1 MNSHPKFAVVG
12 HPNKG
17 KSSIVASLALDD
29 SIAISDTPGT
39 TTKYRSFP
47 LKVDG
52 KVLYE
57 LFDTPG
63 FQRARKIMQWLKSAG
78 ELSAMQRV
86 QRLEEFVKEFED
98 DPKFNDDI
106 ELLKPILDGAGILYI
121 VDASKPYGSEYEIQ
135 MQILSYTGQPSMAI
149 LNHIGDEDY
158 SDEWKRV
165 LHHYFKIVRTYNP
178 MSATIDEHISI
189 LESIAQLREEWT
201 PSIKESIEVFKEYHK
216 SNIQKSA
223 DAIVEYV
230 INSISYVLKKPQ
242 NSIDED
248 KLITL
253 YQEHLKELEVKFQKK
268 LEDIWNHK
276 HLNKEIDN
284 LEFKDI
290 DLFSKQSASLF
301 GLSQSDVVMMGI
313 GSGAVTGAALDML
326 TVGHTLL
333 LGGTIGAIVGGV
345 GAYLGYDKASK
356 TKLLGQP
363 LAQKYIS
370 VGPMQSVNLA
380 FVILNRAIYYAL
392 ILKNLSHA
400 KRDTISLDMD
410 HTFSEQILTSK
421 HKKELEK
428 LHKKLRDSKEI
439 DSKDISAYKDI
450 ILEILA
456 NS

>member
-1 MNSHPKFAVVG
+1 
-12 HPNKG
+12 
-17 KSSIVASLALDD
+17 
-29 SIAISDTPGT
+29 
-39 TTKYRSFP
+39 
-47 LKVDG
+47 
-52 KVLYE
+52 
-57 LFDTPG
+57 
-63 FQRARKIMQWLKSAG
+63 
-78 ELSAMQRV
+78 
-86 QRLEEFVKEFED
+86 
-98 DPKFNDDI
+98 
-106 ELLKPILDGAGILYI
+106 
-121 VDASKPYGSEYEIQ
+121 
-135 MQILSYTGQPSMAI
+135 
-149 LNHIGDEDY
+149 
-158 SDEWKRV
+158 
-165 LHHYFKIVRTYNP
+165 
-178 MSATIDEHISI
+178 
-189 LESIAQLREEWT
+189 
-201 PSIKESIEVFKEYHK
+201 
-216 SNIQKSA
+216 
-223 DAIVEYV
+223 
-230 INSISYVLKKPQ
+230 
-242 NSIDED
+242 
-248 KLITL
+248 
-253 YQEHLKELEVKFQKK
+253 
-268 LEDIWNHK
+268 
-276 HLNKEIDN
+276 
-284 LEFKDI
+284 
-290 DLFSKQSASLF
+290 
-301 GLSQSDVVMMGI
+301 MMGI